1 MRLRTLALAFCFL
14 ALTLATGRAQTS
26 AGPDEQAILHVMQKS
41 ADDWNRGDL
50 DAFATSYKNSP
61 DTLFIGSSVSRGYA
75 GMLDAYKRSYST
87 PEKRGTLSYSH
98 LEVHLLDEHYA
109 TVIGN
114 CHLDR
119 SAAGGGAYDC
129 IYSLVFEKTPDG
141 WKIILDH
148 SAALPRKS

>member
-1 MRLRTLALAFCFL
+1 MRLRTFLLALCFL
-14 ALTLATGRAQTS
+14 APALLPARAQAP
-26 AGPDEQAILHVMQKS
+26 AGSDEQAILHVMQKS

-61 DTLFIGSSVSRGYA
+61 DTLFIGSSVSRGYD
-75 GMLDAYKRSYST
+75 GMLATYKRVYST

-98 LEVHLLDEHYA
+98 LEVHLLDAHYA
-109 TVIGN
+109 TLVGN

-119 SAAGGGAYDC
+119 LAAGGGPYDC

-141 WKIILDH
+141 
-148 SAALPRKS
+148 